1 MVDGINVLLV
11 CGVAFVRAMVITPID
26 CIVGSIA
33 FVEYVAGFDE
43 PASESGV
50 ELVV

>member
-1 MVDGINVLLV
+1 MVDGINALLV
-11 CGVAFVRAMVITPID
+11 CGVAFVRAMVVMPID
-26 CIVGSIA
+26 CSVGSIA

-43 PASESGV
+43 PMAKSGV